1 MYYFF
6 YLGLIGT
13 FIFLSITSLLFSF
26 QVDSIPI
33 ICIAA
38 SGIGLFLVPQK
49 PLFLAY
55 GNEVIYPL
63 AEGSASGYLI
73 AGIQFLGFASGLI
86 FINLID
92 KTSTIPTYIIFCC
105 FSIFML
111 IALFFVLTT
120 KQDLKRSRH

>member
-1 MYYFF
+1 
-6 YLGLIGT
+6 
-13 FIFLSITSLLFSF
+13 LSITSLLFSF
-26 QVDSIPI
+26 QVQSIPI
-33 ICIAA
+33 ICVAA

-49 PLFLAY
+49 PLFLSY
-55 GNEVIYPL
+55 GNEVVFPL

-73 AGIQFLGFASGLI
+73 AGIQLLGFASGLI

-92 KTSTIPTYIIFCC
+92 KSSPIPTYIIFCC

-111 IALFFVLTT
+111 IALFFVQRT